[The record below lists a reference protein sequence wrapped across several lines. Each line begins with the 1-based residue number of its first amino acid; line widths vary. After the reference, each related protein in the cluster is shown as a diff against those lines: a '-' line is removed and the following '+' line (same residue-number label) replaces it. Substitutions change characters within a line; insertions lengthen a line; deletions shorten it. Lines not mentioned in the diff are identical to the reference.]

1 MTKIEDTIIR
11 FIIDYYR
18 KNQFYPNY
26 DEIADGIGKA
36 KATVHAYMKELEDD
50 GIIVRKSDRS
60 SQYRLINM
68 DFIRGHKPMESC
80 GTDGTER
87 ISGPRYKLTHPN
99 DWDIVDTKEKNG
111 LVVYSMR
118 SHDMAAAIC
127 ALLNEE
133 KITVEQLHREMYHS
147 TKAFDDLIKRKMESE
162 AYHAGIRE
170 QIDST
175 VNHVCSVLCKFPDI
189 LKTQDELDD
198 VCDECELGGYVCRL
212 LNLLGKDGRKE

>member
-1 MTKIEDTIIR
+1 MTKIEDTIIK

-18 KNQFYPNY
+18 KNQFYPSY
-26 DEIADGIGKA
+26 DEIADGISKA
-36 KATVHAYMKELEDD
+36 KATICVHMKELEDE

-68 DFIRGHKPMESC
+68 DFICEHEPMEPC
-80 GTDGTER
+80 GTDGRER
-87 ISGPRYKLTHPN
+87 IDNPRYRLTHPN
-99 DWDIVDTKEKNG
+99 DWDIIDTKEKNG
-111 LVVYSMR
+111 LIVYSMR

-127 ALLNEE
+127 ALLNEG
-133 KITVEQLHREMYHS
+133 KITVEQLHREMYHP
-147 TKAFDDLIKRKMESE
+147 TRAFDDLIKRKMESE

-170 QIDST
+170 QIDSM
-175 VNHVCSVLCKFPDI
+175 VNHVCNALCKFPDM
-189 LKTQDELDD
+189 LKNQDELDD